1 MSEIEKS
8 RFFRIRAA
16 LFQEGISELANILPK
31 MLCRKKEK
39 EDGTT
44 KDVLKQNT
52 AGKGGPNSRGR
63 TLEKVSRDW
72 RNKFSFFDVG

>member
-8 RFFRIRAA
+8 RFFTIRAA

-31 MLCRKKEK
+31 MLCLKKEK

-52 AGKGGPNSRGR
+52 AGKGDLIQGG
-63 TLEKVSRDW
+63 EH
-72 RNKFSFFDVG
+72 